1 MLVERCVTW
10 WLGSTRSR
18 VVTLSVPFMEKE
30 NEKPGKYC
38 QIIPK
43 AKKNFNSW
51 ETKLILL
58 TKLMKCLPPTEDC
71 LKKHIQRANHEAFI
85 WKRSLVAFI
94 VPANPVGNG
103 WELKHDEL
111 TIQWMTSYVPQDD
124 QLLEFVNCGC
134 KKGCKTQKMF
144 LS

>member
-1 MLVERCVTW
+1 MTSVNEVRYSMFR
-10 WLGSTRSR
+10 LGSFSD
-18 VVTLSVPFMEKE
+18 E
-30 NEKPGKYC
+30 
-38 QIIPK
+38 
-43 AKKNFNSW
+43 
-51 ETKLILL
+51 
-58 TKLMKCLPPTEDC
+58 CLPPTEDC
-71 LKKHIQRANHEAFI
+71 LKKYIQRANHEAFI

-94 VPANPVGNG
+94 VPPNPVGNG